1 MMAQHNLGAYYY
13 NAKFV
18 QKDISKALEWYLKA
32 AEQGSGM
39 SQHTIG
45 LMYFNGDLPQDL
57 EVALEW
63 FKKSQE
69 NGYKKSEMYIQDIEQ
84 MLNKTYIEH

>member
-1 MMAQHNLGAYYY
+1 
-13 NAKFV
+13 
-18 QKDISKALEWYLKA
+18 
-32 AEQGSGM
+32 M

-69 NGYKKSEMYIQDIEQ
+69 NGYKKSGMYIQDIEQ

>member
-1 MMAQHNLGAYYY
+1 
-13 NAKFV
+13 
-18 QKDISKALEWYLKA
+18 
-32 AEQGSGM
+32 M

-45 LMYFNGDLPQDL
+45 LMYFNGDLTQDL

-69 NGYKKSEMYIQDIEQ
+69 NGYKKSELYIQDIEQ
-84 MLNKTYIEH
+84 MLNKSYVEH